1 MEKNKLLF
9 SKILRDSIHNLD
21 TSSKENSNMFAQS
34 VRAFIKVHEEVWF
47 EAYGLHNVM
56 SCAK

>member
-21 TSSKENSNMFAQS
+21 TSSKENSNMFAES
-34 VRAFIKVHEEVWF
+34 VRAFVKVHEEVWL
-47 EAYGLHNVM
+47 EAYGLLNVIA
-56 SCAK
+56 SE